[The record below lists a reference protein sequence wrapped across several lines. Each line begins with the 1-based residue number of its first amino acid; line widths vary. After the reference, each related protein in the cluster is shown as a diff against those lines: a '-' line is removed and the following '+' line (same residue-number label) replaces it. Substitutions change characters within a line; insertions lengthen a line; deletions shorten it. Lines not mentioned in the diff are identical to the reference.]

1 MGRLKEKSNADLLIF
16 LAWVVY
22 TVSYL
27 GKVNY
32 SANITQV
39 IDFYQITKA
48 QAGIVPTF
56 LFFSYGIGQVVN
68 GILCKK
74 YNIKWAIFGSLFVS
88 AIINLMIAFNTEFGI
103 IKWFWMINGFA
114 LSVLWPSII
123 RLLSEE
129 LPKKDL
135 GRSSV
140 IMGTT
145 VAAGTLIIY
154 VLSSLYAT
162 MNNFKLAFYTASIAE
177 MSVAVFWLL
186 FYKKAVDRAE
196 NTTTNE
202 VTKQETTVVHKTGH
216 SANELKLLYISV
228 CILSVCAI
236 AVNLIKDGLSTW
248 VPSILKEEYS
258 ASDSISILLTL
269 FLPMVAI
276 FGNGLALKMHKKIPD
291 YITQCFIVFLVVG
304 GIILIIIMSLSL
316 KYAVL
321 MLLSLIAVMLLASS
335 LNSLITSIY
344 PMFMRERVNSGLF
357 AGVLNGFCY
366 VGSTI
371 SSYGL
376 GYISDKFG
384 WSTVFW
390 TLIAFCILICL
401 IWCVYILIK
410 RSLQQ

>member
-154 VLSSLYAT
+154 VLVW
-162 MNNFKLAFYTASIAE
+162 KIA
-177 MSVAVFWLL
+177 
-186 FYKKAVDRAE
+186 
-196 NTTTNE
+196 
-202 VTKQETTVVHKTGH
+202 
-216 SANELKLLYISV
+216 
-228 CILSVCAI
+228 
-236 AVNLIKDGLSTW
+236 
-248 VPSILKEEYS
+248 
-258 ASDSISILLTL
+258 
-269 FLPMVAI
+269 
-276 FGNGLALKMHKKIPD
+276 
-291 YITQCFIVFLVVG
+291 
-304 GIILIIIMSLSL
+304 
-316 KYAVL
+316 
-321 MLLSLIAVMLLASS
+321 
-335 LNSLITSIY
+335 
-344 PMFMRERVNSGLF
+344 
-357 AGVLNGFCY
+357 
-366 VGSTI
+366 
-371 SSYGL
+371 
-376 GYISDKFG
+376 
-384 WSTVFW
+384 
-390 TLIAFCILICL
+390 
-401 IWCVYILIK
+401 K
-410 RSLQQ
+410 R